1 MPAIFSDKAQATYA
15 GAFFT
20 SAGSGVKFGGDNL
33 HLVQNLST
41 SMQQPI
47 TPLYEIG
54 SNNRYYVVGKSS
66 GNFTIA
72 QILGFVA
79 GGGKGKDVFDQI
91 KDMADPC
98 KPKDLT
104 LIYPSANCD
113 SKGGSSGAPLQ
124 INLTGVLVQSVQIT
138 QQAQDNLV
146 TANVTG
152 MFTNLTYGGK

>member
-1 MPAIFSDKAQATYA
+1 
-15 GAFFT
+15 
-20 SAGSGVKFGGDNL
+20 
-33 HLVQNLST
+33 
-41 SMQQPI
+41 MQQPI

-79 GGGKGKDVFDQI
+79 PGGKGKDVFDQI

-104 LIYPSANCD
+104 LIYPSSNCD
-113 SKGGSSGAPLQ
+113 SKGSTSGSPLQ

>member
-1 MPAIFSDKAQATYA
+1 MPAIFSDTAQATYA

-98 KPKDLT
+98 KPKYLT
-104 LIYPSANCD
+104 LIYPSSNCD
-113 SKGGSSGAPLQ
+113 SKGSKSGSPLQ

>member
-1 MPAIFSDKAQATYA
+1 MPAIFSNEAQATYA

-20 SAGSGVKFGGDNL
+20 SAGSGVKFGGADL

-72 QILGFVA
+72 QILGFRSA
-79 GGGKGKDVFDQI
+79 GGGKDVFEQI

-104 LIYPSANCD
+104 LIYPSSNCD
-113 SKGGSSGAPLQ
+113 SKGGKSGTPLE

>member
-1 MPAIFSDKAQATYA
+1 MPAIFSNEAQATYA

-20 SAGSGVKFGGDNL
+20 SAGSGVKFGGADL

-72 QILGFVA
+72 QILGFRSA
-79 GGGKGKDVFDQI
+79 GGGKDVFEQI

-104 LIYPSANCD
+104 LIYPSSNCD
-113 SKGGSSGAPLQ
+113 SKGSKSGTPLE

>member
-1 MPAIFSDKAQATYA
+1 MPAIFSNEAQATYA

-20 SAGSGVKFGGDNL
+20 SAGSGIKFGGANL

-72 QILGFVA
+72 QILGFRSA
-79 GGGKGKDVFDQI
+79 GGGKDVFEQI

-104 LIYPSANCD
+104 LIYPSSNCD
-113 SKGGSSGAPLQ
+113 SKGGKSGSPLE

>member
-1 MPAIFSDKAQATYA
+1 MPAIFSDTAQATYA

-20 SAGSGVKFGGDNL
+20 SAGSGVKFGGDDL
-33 HLVQNLST
+33 HLVQSLST

-72 QILGFVA
+72 QILGFRSA
-79 GGGKGKDVFDQI
+79 GGGKDVFEQI

-104 LIYPSANCD
+104 LIYPSSNCD
-113 SKGGSSGAPLQ
+113 SAGSKSGTPLE

>member
-20 SAGSGVKFGGDNL
+20 SAGSGVKFGGADL

-72 QILGFVA
+72 QILGFRSV
-79 GGGKGKDVFDQI
+79 GGGKDVFEQI

-98 KPKDLT
+98 KPKNLT
-104 LIYPSANCD
+104 LIYPSSNCD
-113 SKGGSSGAPLQ
+113 AKGESSGTPLE